1 MYTVPAIDNVVLR
14 CFVIPTNFSKERWVT
29 KVEYAP
35 GDRKLVH
42 HILSYIDTT
51 SAAENLDRADPGP
64 GYTCFGGPG
73 FTAARGPTRWA
84 PGRPPR
90 GMGDRPGL
98 TRPERAGRRLAVARN
113 KSANERRTQRSAVA
127 PH

>member
-73 FTAARGPTRWA
+73 FTPAGGLSCSA
-84 PGRPPR
+84 PGAPPR
-90 GMGDRPGL
+90 VMAAGGGMLVPQ
-98 TRPERAGRRLAVARN
+98 
-113 KSANERRTQRSAVA
+113 SACVVLPAHFNNSASES
-127 PH
+127 